1 MKASKSKNSRS
12 NKKVF
17 TILVERKYRAKAY
30 YTEGVHSKESWVG
43 IVEFTQWVK
52 AKNIAT
58 PNGVAIV
65 PDSCLLIRFDTN
77 NTYSSAR
84 KAIAAAKRLLP
95 KSYTFNILFKK
106 DKK

>member
-1 MKASKSKNSRS
+1 MASKNKNSRS
-12 NKKVF
+12 NKKVLS
-17 TILVERKYRAKAY
+17 ILIERKYRATAY
-30 YTEGVHSKESWVG
+30 YTEGVHDKESWFG
-43 IVEFTQWVK
+43 SVEFTQWVK

-95 KSYTFNILFKK
+95 KSYKFDVQFKK